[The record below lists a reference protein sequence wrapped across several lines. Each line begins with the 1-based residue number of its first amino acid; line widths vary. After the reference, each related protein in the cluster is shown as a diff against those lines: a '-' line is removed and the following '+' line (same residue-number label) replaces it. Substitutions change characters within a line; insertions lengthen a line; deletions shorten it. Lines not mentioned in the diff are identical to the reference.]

1 VKRWLPIII
10 ILAVLIVP
18 GFVLPRFGA
27 DAVVAS
33 VAVAPEVIFHIGSF
47 PVSNTLFTTW
57 IVMALLL
64 LFAFAATRKL
74 SMVPSGLQNV
84 FELAVEMWDNL
95 GTSVAG
101 ERNKMFFPFVTTIF
115 LFVLFS
121 NFLGLVPGFGPIGI
135 IPVKEG
141 AHAPNG
147 ISTWELPFGLG
158 KVLGA
163 HPEAAASATDEHGT
177 AAVKPTPKPGEH
189 ATETTTTK
197 TTGATGEQHA
207 EEEVLLAPFVRSPS
221 TDMNTTLAL
230 AVIAMFMTQLFGMKV
245 VGPIKYWTKF
255 FNFAKVGEFFGS
267 LAKGKPQFGLLFY
280 GFIDLFVGILELI
293 SEMVKVL
300 SFTFR
305 LFGNIFAGE
314 VVLLIMSFLF
324 FALPF
329 PFYALE
335 LFVGFMQAFVFGIL
349 TLVFM
354 TIATTAHGAEEHH

>member
-1 VKRWLPIII
+1 VKRWLPVVI
-10 ILAVLIVP
+10 ILALLIIP
-18 GFVLPRFGA
+18 GIILPRFGA

-33 VAVAPEVIFHIGSF
+33 VAVAPEVIFHIGAF

-57 IVMALLL
+57 IVMLLLL
-64 LFAFAATRKL
+64 LFAFFATRKL
-74 SMVPSGLQNV
+74 SMVPSGVQNL
-84 FELAVEMWDNL
+84 FEFVVEMWENL

-121 NFLGLVPGFGPIGI
+121 NVLGLIPGFGPVGI

-141 AHAPNG
+141 EHAPQG
-147 ISTWELPFGLG
+147 IATFELPFGLG
-158 KVLGA
+158 NVLGA
-163 HPEAAASATDEHGT
+163 NVEAALA
-177 AAVKPTPKPGEH
+177 GEH
-189 ATETTTTK
+189 SAK
-197 TTGATGEQHA
+197 PA
-207 EEEVLLAPFVRSPS
+207 EPAAPEEMILAPFVRSPS

-230 AVIAMFMTQLFGMKV
+230 ALISVIMTQFFGMKV

-255 FNFAKVGEFFGS
+255 FNFAKIGQFFGDMI
-267 LAKGKPQFGLLFY
+267 KGKFKIGTLLFGLL
-280 GFIDLFVGILELI
+280 DLFVGLLEFV
-293 SEMVKVL
+293 SEMVKIL

-314 VVLLIMSFLF
+314 VVLLIMTFLF

-354 TIATTAHGAEEHH
+354 TIATTAHGAAEHH